1 MVYRY
6 RITLA
11 GIKGFF
17 RVYAVNARNSLYT
30 FHKQLCSDL
39 EFQLDQPVLFKALDG
54 DGAVIAR
61 YALVDI
67 GYGTIDDITFADAVK
82 AGAASFQYFYDVR
95 SRKSVIVT
103 LEGQDTGDAVQQ
115 PVLLESKTAM
125 WRSKTF
131 PPRSA
136 GCPGPAAVMMTTKTT
151 WTTTGRTGT
160 SAKKR
165 SSCMTKMKTAL
176 ERSSCFFDI

>member
-82 AGAASFQYFYDVR
+82 AGAACFQYFYDVR

-115 PVLLESKTAM
+115 PVLLESKGPVPAEFDNGYVAFEDLPAEK
-125 WRSKTF
+125 R
-131 PPRSA
+131 RL
-136 GCPGPAAVMMTTKTT
+136 PGSGGGDEDDEDDLDDGPDED
-151 WTTTGRTGT
+151 GREEEELVYDEDED
-160 SAKKR
+160 R
-165 SSCMTKMKTAL
+165 P
-176 ERSSCFFDI
+176 

>member
-54 DGAVIAR
+54 DGTVIAR

-82 AGAASFQYFYDVR
+82 DASNQCEAVFFG
-95 SRKSVIVT
+95 SVS
-103 LEGQDTGDAVQQ
+103 DCADN
-115 PVLLESKTAM
+115 TAP
-125 WRSKTF
+125 SAC
-131 PPRSA
+131 RSA
-136 GCPGPAAVMMTTKTT
+136 AWFVGPEGGFTAEEEELMRRAGFHAFHFGNWTLRVETAAVC
-151 WTTTGRTGT
+151 GIAILADRFAGT
-160 SAKKR
+160 PSAR
-165 SSCMTKMKTAL
+165 
-176 ERSSCFFDI
+176 

>member
-115 PVLLESKTAM
+115 PVLLDSKGPVPAEFDNGYVAFEDLPAEK
-125 WRSKTF
+125 R
-131 PPRSA
+131 RL
-136 GCPGPAAVMMTTKTT
+136 PGSGGVDEDDEDDLDDGPDED
-151 WTTTGRTGT
+151 GREEEELVYDEDED
-160 SAKKR
+160 R
-165 SSCMTKMKTAL
+165 P
-176 ERSSCFFDI
+176 

>member
-54 DGAVIAR
+54 DGTVIAR

-115 PVLLESKTAM
+115 PVLLESKGPVPAEFDNGYVAFEDLPAEK
-125 WRSKTF
+125 R
-131 PPRSA
+131 RL
-136 GCPGPAAVMMTTKTT
+136 PGS
-151 WTTTGRTGT
+151 GGGDDDEEDDLDDDG
-160 SAKKR
+160 SDED
-165 SSCMTKMKTAL
+165 
-176 ERSSCFFDI
+176 EREEEELVYDEDEDRP

>member
-115 PVLLESKTAM
+115 PVLLESKGPVPAEFDNGYVAFEDLPAEK
-125 WRSKTF
+125 R
-131 PPRSA
+131 RL
-136 GCPGPAAVMMTTKTT
+136 PG
-151 WTTTGRTGT
+151 
-160 SAKKR
+160 
-165 SSCMTKMKTAL
+165 SSGGDDDDEDDL
-176 ERSSCFFDI
+176 DDDGPDGDEREEEELVYDEDEDRP

>member
-82 AGAASFQYFYDVR
+82 AGAASFQYFYDIR
-95 SRKSVIVT
+95 SKKSVIVT
-103 LEGQDTGDAVQQ
+103 LEGQDKGDAVQQ
-115 PVLLESKTAM
+115 PVLLDSKGPVPAEFDNGYVAFEDLPAEK
-125 WRSKTF
+125 R
-131 PPRSA
+131 RL
-136 GCPGPAAVMMTTKTT
+136 PGSGGGDEDDDDLDDDGPDED
-151 WTTTGRTGT
+151 
-160 SAKKR
+160 
-165 SSCMTKMKTAL
+165 
-176 ERSSCFFDI
+176 EREEEELVYDEDEDRH

>member
-17 RVYAVNARNSLYT
+17 RVYAVNARTSLYT

-82 AGAASFQYFYDVR
+82 AGAESFQYFYDVR

-115 PVLLESKTAM
+115 PVLLESKGPVPAEFDNGYVAFEDLPAEK
-125 WRSKTF
+125 R
-131 PPRSA
+131 RL
-136 GCPGPAAVMMTTKTT
+136 PGSGGGDDDDEDDLDDDGPD
-151 WTTTGRTGT
+151 GD
-160 SAKKR
+160 
-165 SSCMTKMKTAL
+165 
-176 ERSSCFFDI
+176 EREEEELVYDEDEDRP

>member
-6 RITLA
+6 RIALA
-11 GIKGFF
+11 DIKGFF

-82 AGAASFQYFYDVR
+82 AGAACFQYFYDVR

-115 PVLLESKTAM
+115 PVLLESKGPVPAEFDNGYVAFEDLPAEK
-125 WRSKTF
+125 R
-131 PPRSA
+131 RL
-136 GCPGPAAVMMTTKTT
+136 PGSGGGDEDDEDGLDDDGPDED
-151 WTTTGRTGT
+151 
-160 SAKKR
+160 
-165 SSCMTKMKTAL
+165 
-176 ERSSCFFDI
+176 EREEEELVYDEDEDRP

>member
-17 RVYAVNARNSLYT
+17 RVYAVNAGNSLYT

-115 PVLLESKTAM
+115 PVLLESKGPVPAEFDNGYVAFEDLPAEK
-125 WRSKTF
+125 R
-131 PPRSA
+131 RL
-136 GCPGPAAVMMTTKTT
+136 PGSGGGDDDEEDDLDDDGPD
-151 WTTTGRTGT
+151 GD
-160 SAKKR
+160 
-165 SSCMTKMKTAL
+165 
-176 ERSSCFFDI
+176 EREEEELVYDEDEDRP

>member
-82 AGAASFQYFYDVR
+82 AGAACFQYFYDVR

-115 PVLLESKTAM
+115 PVLLESKGPVPAEFDNGYVAFEDLPAEK
-125 WRSKTF
+125 R
-131 PPRSA
+131 RL
-136 GCPGPAAVMMTTKTT
+136 PGSGGGDDDDEDDLDDDGPD
-151 WTTTGRTGT
+151 GD
-160 SAKKR
+160 
-165 SSCMTKMKTAL
+165 
-176 ERSSCFFDI
+176 EREEEELVYDEDEDRP

>member
-11 GIKGFF
+11 DIKGFF

-54 DGAVIAR
+54 DGTVIAR

-67 GYGTIDDITFADAVK
+67 GYGTIDDITFTDAVK
-82 AGAASFQYFYDVR
+82 AGAACFQYFYDVR

-115 PVLLESKTAM
+115 PVLLESKGPVPAEFDNGYVAFEDLPAEK
-125 WRSKTF
+125 R
-131 PPRSA
+131 RL
-136 GCPGPAAVMMTTKTT
+136 PGSGGGDEDDEDDLDDDGPD
-151 WTTTGRTGT
+151 GD
-160 SAKKR
+160 
-165 SSCMTKMKTAL
+165 
-176 ERSSCFFDI
+176 EREEEELVYDEDEDRP

>member
-11 GIKGFF
+11 GIKDFF

-115 PVLLESKTAM
+115 PVLLESKGPVPAEFDNGYVAFEDLPAEK
-125 WRSKTF
+125 R
-131 PPRSA
+131 RL
-136 GCPGPAAVMMTTKTT
+136 PGSGGGDDDDEDDLDDDGPD
-151 WTTTGRTGT
+151 GD
-160 SAKKR
+160 
-165 SSCMTKMKTAL
+165 
-176 ERSSCFFDI
+176 EREEEELVYDEDEDRP

>member
-82 AGAASFQYFYDVR
+82 AGAACFQYFYDVR

-115 PVLLESKTAM
+115 PVLLESKGPVPAEFDNGYVAFEDLPAEK
-125 WRSKTF
+125 R
-131 PPRSA
+131 RL
-136 GCPGPAAVMMTTKTT
+136 PGSGSGDEDDEDDLDDGPDED
-151 WTTTGRTGT
+151 
-160 SAKKR
+160 
-165 SSCMTKMKTAL
+165 
-176 ERSSCFFDI
+176 EREEEELVYDEDEDRP